1 MCFTD
6 PSKEA
11 LKAKEIGFHPI
22 VFRKL
27 IRMKER
33 EELKLRMAVRKEL
46 ILLKYIK
53 CMNERA
59 RLEEQEERQ
68 RREGRG
74 TMTTVKQLTK
84 IYRYV
89 YKLSDDENVSND
101 GLFYDSSI
109 HRVELI
115 NWDKIARETFPNS
128 RYSADDLRLFWQHY
142 LRPDI
147 KVGPKSVEEK
157 RVLKSLLANV
167 NLEYGVDWK
176 RIAETLAIKTGA
188 KFQRTEYDCFCYF
201 QCRLNTV
208 HRRFGWTKVE
218 ALYYSSCYLS
228 VS

>member
-1 MCFTD
+1 
-6 PSKEA
+6 
-11 LKAKEIGFHPI
+11 
-22 VFRKL
+22 
-27 IRMKER
+27 MKER

-176 RIAETLAIKTGA
+176 RIAETLAIKTGS

-208 HRRFGWTKVE
+208 HRRFGWTKG
-218 ALYYSSCYLS
+218 
-228 VS
+228 